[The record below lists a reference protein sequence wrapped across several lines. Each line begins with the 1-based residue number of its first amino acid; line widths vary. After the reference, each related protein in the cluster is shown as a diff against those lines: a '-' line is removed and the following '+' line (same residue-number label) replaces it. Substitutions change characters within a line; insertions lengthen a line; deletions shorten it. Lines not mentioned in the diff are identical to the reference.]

1 MREVAE
7 TREGDRRVVA
17 GWLFACCAV
26 LALLVS
32 VGGITRLTKSGLS
45 IPNWR
50 PVTGV
55 LPPIGEAAWQEAF
68 AEYRE
73 TPEYRIVNHAMTIDD
88 FRGIFAWEYV
98 HRLLAR
104 LLGVVFAVPLVI
116 FTCRRSL
123 PRATRGPLVVV
134 LATMVL
140 QGAMGWLLV
149 RSGLVAEPRV
159 SHLRLAAHLGL
170 AFLIFGALL
179 WLGLGIARPRLAA
192 AARRPSLA
200 SWLAGGIV
208 AAVFVQVL
216 GGALMAGTHAGYLF
230 PTFPRMAG
238 ELLPARLFAL
248 TPWPRSLLYDLV
260 TIHFV
265 HRVSGVAVA
274 ALALA
279 QLAVSLA
286 RPAGRSR
293 RRAALAVAGT
303 ALMAAGLGITT
314 VLTGVATL
322 PAAAHQSSALL
333 LFGCAIVSLHVA
345 TGGEAEVPS
354 THPVSR

>member
-192 AARRPSLA
+192 AARRPSLT

-274 ALALA
+274 
-279 QLAVSLA
+279 
-286 RPAGRSR
+286 
-293 RRAALAVAGT
+293 GT